1 MSRNEFEKQKL
12 CDSNYNEDEQYPKDI
27 YFPNCPQR
35 HLQRVSYPSQ
45 GEYPIYPIMNGQDRP
60 SKNTNL

>member
-35 HLQRVSYPSQ
+35 HSQRVSYPSQ